1 MGTGARGSERGRDVS
16 KRWVE
21 NGEQDGALP
30 VQGVNTDWGVWG
42 CLVELVCNLEIHLF
56 CKRIFIYFSNTK
68 LLHTE

>member
-30 VQGVNTDWGVWG
+30 VQGVNTDWGGWKG
-42 CLVELVCNLEIHLF
+42 CLVE
-56 CKRIFIYFSNTK
+56 
-68 LLHTE
+68 